1 MKYRRILLKLSGE
14 SLLPADGYG
23 IDALALNDLAA
34 QITGIKELGVEMAI
48 VIGGGN
54 IFRGARGEGEG
65 ISRVTGD
72 YMGMIAT
79 LINSLALQDAL
90 EKREV
95 PVRVQSALPI
105 SSVVEPF
112 VRRKALKH
120 LEKGR
125 IVLFACGTGNPFFTT
140 DTAAAVRAREI
151 NAEVLL
157 KATKVDGVFDKDPI
171 IFKDAR
177 LFREISFN
185 DALVRD
191 LRVMDAT
198 ALTLCRE
205 SKIPIVVF
213 NVRQNENLKKVVLG
227 EDVGTIIR
235 RET

>member
-1 MKYRRILLKLSGE
+1 MLSAE
-14 SLLPADGYG
+14 GYG
-23 IDALALNDLAA
+23 IDVLALNHLAA
-34 QITGIKELGVEMAI
+34 QIAGIKELGVEMAI

-79 LINSLALQDAL
+79 LLNSLALQDAL
-90 EKREV
+90 ERRGV
-95 PVRVQSALPI
+95 PVRVQSALPVN
-105 SSVVEPF
+105 SVVEPF

-125 IVLFACGTGNPFFTT
+125 VVLFACGTGNPFFTT

-157 KATKVDGVFDKDPI
+157 KATKVDGVFDKDPM
-171 IFKDAR
+171 IFNDAR
-177 LFREISFN
+177 FFREITFN
-185 DALVRD
+185 DALARD

-205 SKIPIVVF
+205 SNIPVVVF

-227 EDVGTIIR
+227 EDVGTIVR